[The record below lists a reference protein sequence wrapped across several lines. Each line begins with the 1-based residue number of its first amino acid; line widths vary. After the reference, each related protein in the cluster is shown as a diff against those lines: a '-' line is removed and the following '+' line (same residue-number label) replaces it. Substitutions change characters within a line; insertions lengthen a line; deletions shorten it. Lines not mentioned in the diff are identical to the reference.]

1 MKVKELMKIL
11 ETLDPETEVVIQG
24 DAEGNSYMGLYS
36 YWFGG
41 FNEEDGEAGHLKLT
55 DKLKKEGYTEE
66 DIIDGKP
73 AIFLWG

>member
-1 MKVKELMKIL
+1 MKTSELIKIL
-11 ETLDPETEVVIQG
+11 EKLDPETEVVLQG
-24 DAEGNSYMGLYS
+24 DAEGNTYMSLYS

-41 FNEEDGEAGHLKLT
+41 FNEKEGEAGYLKLT

-73 AIFLWG
+73 AIMLWG